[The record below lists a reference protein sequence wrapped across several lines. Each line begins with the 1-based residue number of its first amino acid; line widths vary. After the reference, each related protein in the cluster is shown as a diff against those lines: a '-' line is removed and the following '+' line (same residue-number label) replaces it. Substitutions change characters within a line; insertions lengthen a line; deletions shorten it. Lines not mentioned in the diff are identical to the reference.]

1 MEEPFSVTRGIF
13 EGAPLDAVFTI
24 ELCAGCARLSASLS
38 AKGFRAMAVDQK
50 SNKHQQAYATIALDL
65 ESDEA
70 VHFLLSLLKQ
80 PGRVLYVHAAPLCGT
95 CARTRERKLKRALR
109 KLGVKEPQALRSAQ
123 FPHGLPGLKG
133 TNLKRVLLANPIYAN
148 LAKVMEHAIV
158 AGANISIENS
168 TRSWLWHTEWVRD
181 LSQKYALFAVT
192 FQQCMH
198 CGKKDTWYI
207 PILYGST
214 NLRWCVMAATTM
226 HHGASPKTVCTTRS
240 TSQKKLNIFQSFANE
255 LLPQLITLP

>member
-1 MEEPFSVTRGIF
+1 MQALLWALCTKLSSKRSFINSVEEPFSVTRSIF

-70 VHFLLSLLKQ
+70 VHYLLSLLKQ

-133 TNLKRVLLANPIYAN
+133 TNLKRVLLAIFMPI
-148 LAKVMEHAIV
+148 
-158 AGANISIENS
+158 
-168 TRSWLWHTEWVRD
+168 
-181 LSQKYALFAVT
+181 
-192 FQQCMH
+192 
-198 CGKKDTWYI
+198 
-207 PILYGST
+207 
-214 NLRWCVMAATTM
+214 
-226 HHGASPKTVCTTRS
+226 SPKLWSMQSLQVPTFPLRTPLDHGCGTQS
-240 TSQKKLNIFQSFANE
+240 GCETSARNMPCLPSPFSSACIAAKKIHGTYQFSMA
-255 LLPQLITLP
+255 PPT

>member
-1 MEEPFSVTRGIF
+1 MQALLWALCTKLSSKRSFINSVEEPFSVTRGIF

-70 VHFLLSLLKQ
+70 VHYLLSLLKQ

-133 TNLKRVLLANPIYAN
+133 TNLKRVLLAIFMPI
-148 LAKVMEHAIV
+148 
-158 AGANISIENS
+158 
-168 TRSWLWHTEWVRD
+168 
-181 LSQKYALFAVT
+181 
-192 FQQCMH
+192 
-198 CGKKDTWYI
+198 
-207 PILYGST
+207 
-214 NLRWCVMAATTM
+214 
-226 HHGASPKTVCTTRS
+226 SPKLWS
-240 TSQKKLNIFQSFANE
+240 MQSLQVPTFP
-255 LLPQLITLP
+255 LRTH